1 MVILLIYPSQNR
13 GGKGIK
19 GMQTLEDDYIEE
31 LMMTTTHH
39 YVMFFTNTGRVY
51 RLKAYEIPEAG
62 RTARGTAIINLLQLM
77 PDEKIT
83 AVIPINRFEEGQYLM
98 MATRNGLVKKTP
110 IQEYANVR
118 KVGLAAIALRD
129 DDELIEVKATNNK
142 KDVILVT
149 KYGQCIRFKET
160 DVRSTGRVSMGVRG
174 INLADGDEV
183 VAMQLNS
190 QGYYLLVVSENG
202 MGKMTSISEFAVQN
216 RGGKGVKCY
225 KITEKTGN
233 VIGAKAVNEENEIM
247 MINTEGII
255 IRLQC
260 SDISILG
267 RITSGVK
274 LINLPDGVT
283 VASFAKVR
291 EKEEEKRTDDSSETA
306 GEKAEETAE
315 PAKEDNIPS
324 EE

>member
-1 MVILLIYPSQNR
+1 
-13 GGKGIK
+13 
-19 GMQTLEDDYIEE
+19 
-31 LMMTTTHH
+31 
-39 YVMFFTNTGRVY
+39 
-51 RLKAYEIPEAG
+51 
-62 RTARGTAIINLLQLM
+62 M
-77 PDEKIT
+77 PGERIT
-83 AVIPINRFEEGQYLM
+83 AVIPISKFEEGHYLM
-98 MATRNGLVKKTP
+98 MATRKGLVKKTP
-110 IQEYANVR
+110 IQDYANVR

-129 DDELIEVKATNNK
+129 DDELIEVKATDDK

-174 INLADGDEV
+174 INLLDGDEV
-183 VAMQLNS
+183 VAMQLNT

-202 MGKMTSISEFAVQN
+202 MGKRTSISEFTCQN

-247 MINTEGII
+247 MITTEGII

-260 SDISILG
+260 ADISILG

-274 LINLPDGVT
+274 LINLSKGVT

-291 EKEEEKRTDDSSETA
+291 EKEEDKENQQT
-306 GEKAEETAE
+306 AEEPVNEANDEVQEST
-315 PAKEDNIPS
+315 